1 MPIEFI
7 NKLVLIKKPVLENTL
22 IFLVK
27 AYFKLVL
34 GNSREID
41 YCKINEFVKLSTTKS
56 VRNMGF
62 SSLRIS
68 C

>member
-1 MPIEFI
+1 MPTEFI
-7 NKLVLIKKPVLENTL
+7 NKLVLIKKLVLENTL

-27 AYFKLVL
+27 AYLKPVL

-41 YCKINEFVKLSTTKS
+41 HYKINKFVRLSATKS